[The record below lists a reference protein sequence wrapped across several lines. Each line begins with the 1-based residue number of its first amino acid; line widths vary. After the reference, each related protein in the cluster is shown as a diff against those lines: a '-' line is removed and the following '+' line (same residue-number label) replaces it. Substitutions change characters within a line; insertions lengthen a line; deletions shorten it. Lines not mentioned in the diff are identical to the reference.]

1 MSFNWKRLFLKESA
15 LNKPQQ
21 TAVEPT
27 VSTTT
32 VAVGSGD
39 ALAADR
45 PERRRRA
52 EDNLP
57 NPYLNYRRR
66 WNDHTGSILSQR
78 NMWMLFCVASMLITL
93 AAVGGIMHIGSQ
105 SKFVPYIVEVD
116 KLGHSVAARPAQQI
130 STIDNRVIQ
139 ATVAEFITNARLV
152 TPDVQLQRNAI
163 FKLYAQMLA
172 GDPAAAKMNEHL
184 NGIPEQNPF
193 QRAAREVVSVEIL
206 SVLQQTGQTW
216 QVDWIES
223 VRDRKGQLAG
233 EPFRMRALV
242 NVTNVAPEPDTT
254 EQQLRM
260 NPLGIYIVDYN
271 WSRTL

>member
-1 MSFNWKRLFLKESA
+1 MGFNWKRLFLKESA
-15 LNKPQQ
+15 LKPQV
-21 TAVEPT
+21 AVEPT
-27 VSTTT
+27 INANAVA
-32 VAVGSGD
+32 AVGSGD
-39 ALAADR
+39 ALGAAA
-45 PERRRRA
+45 PERSRRA

-78 NMWMLFCVASMLITL
+78 NMWMMFCIASMLITL

-116 KLGHSVAARPAQQI
+116 KLGQSVAAHPAQQI
-130 STIDNRVIQ
+130 TNVDSRVLQ
-139 ATVAEFITNARLV
+139 ATAAEFISNARLV

-163 FKLYAQMLA
+163 FKLYAVMVA
-172 GDPAAAKMNEHL
+172 GDPGAAKMNEHL
-184 NGIPEQNPF
+184 NGVPEQNPF
-193 QRAAREVVSVEIL
+193 QRAAKETVSVEIL

-216 QVDWIES
+216 QVDWIET
-223 VRDRKGQLAG
+223 VRDRKGQLAS

-242 NVTNVAPEPDTT
+242 NVTTIPPTPETT

-260 NPLGIYIVDYN
+260 NPLGVYIVDYN